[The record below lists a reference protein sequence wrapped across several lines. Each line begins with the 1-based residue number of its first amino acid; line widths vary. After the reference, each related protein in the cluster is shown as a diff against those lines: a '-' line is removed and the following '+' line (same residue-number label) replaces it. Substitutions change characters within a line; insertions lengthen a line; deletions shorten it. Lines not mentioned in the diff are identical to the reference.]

1 MIEEKTIADR
11 IEVLENG
18 VVQVRTRSDI
28 SRDNVVIAS
37 SFTRKVIVPGDDF
50 SQEDEKVKSICS
62 SVHTSEVVEAY
73 KEFIKSLGEENL
85 TIENLIPEEEE
96 ENSDIE
102 NLVPEEEN
110 LVE

>member
-1 MIEEKTIADR
+1 MLVENRVVDR
-11 IEVLENG
+11 IEVMENG
-18 VVQVRTRSDI
+18 CVQVRTRVDI
-28 SRDNVVIAS
+28 VKDDVTIAS
-37 SFTRKVIVPGDDF
+37 SFGRKVIVPGDDF
-50 SQEDEKVKSICS
+50 SQEDVKVKGICS

-73 KEFIKSLGEENL
+73 TKEK
-85 TIENLIPEEEE
+85 E

>member
-1 MIEEKTIADR
+1 MIEEKTIPDK

-28 SRDNVVIAS
+28 FRDNVVIAS

-50 SQEDEKVKSICS
+50 SQEDEKVRGICS
-62 SVHTSEVVEAY
+62 SVHTLEIVEAY
-73 KEFIKSLGEENL
+73 KEFIKSLGEENS
-85 TIENLIPEEEE
+85 I
-96 ENSDIE
+96 IE

-110 LVE
+110 PVE

>member
-18 VVQVRTRSDI
+18 VIQVRTRSDVF
-28 SRDNVVIAS
+28 RDNVVIAS

-50 SQEDEKVKSICS
+50 SQEDEKVKGICS

-73 KEFIKSLGEENL
+73 KEFIKKLSE
-85 TIENLIPEEEE
+85 
-96 ENSDIE
+96 E
-102 NLVPEEEN
+102 NLVPEEGN
-110 LVE
+110 PVE